1 MQDLLV
7 DKNQFFQLLSLSD
20 KVRLEELKIIPT
32 NCSTFSMNYRRQQGR
47 GINVRQEYSIEWSFT
62 NLIKLTIIYFS
73 CLSLV

>member
-7 DKNQFFQLLSLSD
+7 DKSQFFQLLSLSD

-47 GINVRQEYSIEWSFT
+47 GINVRQEYSI
-62 NLIKLTIIYFS
+62 
-73 CLSLV
+73 